1 MIRRLGVFLLMLAPL
16 FGENSFK
23 QLLQGGEAEG
33 SLYALY
39 YDRQTDAVGA
49 EYTAAGVGGSLAYT
63 TRREA
68 GLYISARLQT
78 TNLTGAKT
86 NPGLSRLVGEDEKS
100 VDALSEAHLGMVD
113 GNHMLRIGRQ
123 YLDTPLLNADTTR
136 VVPYTYNGIHYQW
149 NGSDKSRAVLG
160 KVNEVKAFDNRFFE
174 QESDSGEL
182 DDGIWYLG
190 LEDRR
195 TSGLSYV
202 LYYYQAPL
210 LYDAFFVEV
219 DDSYDID
226 GVQIFSGIQYI
237 KTYENG
243 EGENIDP
250 LREEGGGDVSLA
262 ALRLGFKA
270 GTYGLIVA
278 HSQNSGQDGL
288 GRAYGGMA
296 ELFTTTMVTDGI
308 HRGSPK
314 TTSVRLKYDW
324 TPETSTRLIYNIT
337 DYGVDAHDKVMGSNT
352 NDYKSF
358 YLDLKYE
365 MPGDALVNFQYEQFD
380 KELTKTD
387 LNEFRF
393 SFVQWF

>member
-1 MIRRLGVFLLMLAPL
+1 MIRKLGICLLLIASL

-23 QLLQGGEAEG
+23 ELLEGGVTEG

-39 YDRQTDAVGA
+39 YDRKHDVVGS
-49 EYTAAGVGGSLAYT
+49 EYTAAAVGGSLAYT
-63 TRREA
+63 SRKEA
-68 GLYISARLQT
+68 GIFVSAKLRS
-78 TNLTGAKT
+78 TNLTGAKN
-86 NPGLSRLVGEDEKS
+86 NPELSRLVGTDQKS
-100 VDALSEAHLGMVD
+100 VDALSEAYLGLVD
-113 GNHMLRIGRQ
+113 GNHLLRIGRQ
-123 YLDTPLLNADTTR
+123 YLDTPLLNGDTTR
-136 VVPYTYNGIHYQW
+136 VVPYTYNGVQYQW
-149 NGSDKSRAVLG
+149 SGSDKSRAVLG
-160 KVNEVKAFDNRFFE
+160 KVHEVKAFDSRFFE
-174 QESDSGEL
+174 AVSDSGSL

-195 TSGLSYV
+195 ISGLGYIF
-202 LYYYQAPL
+202 YYYQAKQL
-210 LYDAFFVEV
+210 FDTLFVEI
-219 DDSYDID
+219 DDSYDLD

-250 LREEGGGDVSLA
+250 SREEGGGDVALA

-278 HSQNSGQDGL
+278 HSQNSGRDGL

-296 ELFTTTMVTDGI
+296 ELFTTTMITDGI

-314 TTSVRLKYDW
+314 TTSLRLKYDW
-324 TPETSTRLIYNIT
+324 TPETSTRLIYNVT
-337 DYGVDAHDKVMGSNT
+337 EYGVDAHDKVPASAT

-358 YLDLKYE
+358 YADLQYE
-365 MPGDALVNFQYEQFD
+365 MPGDALVYFQYEQID
-380 KELTKTD
+380 KELEKTD